1 MNTGNYPNNCSSSNT
16 ASSSGS
22 SSSSS
27 SNGRSNTTNEINAVP
42 IVNLKIQKAEQRKRK
57 WAELKSSD
65 PAKYEQSLAKMRQ
78 YHQNTRDQR
87 LAKQKQYRN
96 NRTEEQKKIHT
107 LKVKENA
114 RTQQQLMKDAETQL
128 SNPTLIPTT
137 TNIQELQRLADKR
150 QHILANVRN
159 YNNQS
164 RRWAIIEQV
173 WDEDY
178 PCRYYLAYINIC
190 NNLIAINKGL
200 FMYESDIVEEFG
212 LKAHRKLQDFVA
224 ALKGKLMTRK
234 RIGQSWTLY
243 RTKLYTLY

>member
-1 MNTGNYPNNCSSSNT
+1 MNISNYPNNSSSSNT
-16 ASSSGS
+16 ASSSNSGSRSS

-42 IVNLKIQKAEQRKRK
+42 IVNLKIQKADQRKRQ

-96 NRTEEQKKIHT
+96 NRTEEQNEIHT
-107 LKVKENA
+107 IKRRENA
-114 RTQQQLMKDAETQL
+114 RTQRQLMKDAETQL

-159 YNNQS
+159 YNNQC

-178 PCRYYLAYINIC
+178 PCRYYFLP
-190 NNLIAINKGL
+190 
-200 FMYESDIVEEFG
+200 
-212 LKAHRKLQDFVA
+212 
-224 ALKGKLMTRK
+224 T
-234 RIGQSWTLY
+234 
-243 RTKLYTLY
+243 